1 MKVVWRKSAID
12 SLLELD
18 RWRES
23 IELPKI
29 APYLKD
35 MIQVYFK
42 EQKFSLYLPGRPVNL
57 QQEQVDLRMVLI
69 ALGKSDPYKVF
80 YRVKEEKI
88 EIFLVR
94 HPRQKTI

>member
-1 MKVVWRKSAID
+1 MKVSWRKSAID

-29 APYLKD
+29 APYIKD
-35 MIQVYFK
+35 TIQHYFR
-42 EQKFSLYLPGRPVNL
+42 EQKLSLYLPGRPVYL

-69 ALGKSDPYKVF
+69 ALGNSDPYKVF
-80 YRVKEEKI
+80 YRVGEETI

-94 HPRQKTI
+94 HPRQKPI

>member
-1 MKVVWRKSAID
+1 MKVIWRKSAID

-35 MIQVYFK
+35 MIQIYFG
-42 EQKFSLYLPGRPVNL
+42 EQRLSLYLPGRPVCL
-57 QQEQVDLRMVLI
+57 QQERVDLRMVLI

-80 YRVKEEKI
+80 YRVGEETI

-94 HPRQKTI
+94 HPRQEPI